1 VIPDDF
7 RQAHDAATEDAAAA
21 PLDDWATVNVE
32 GADGAQFLHNMC
44 TNDIRSLQPGE
55 GCEAFFTDVKG
66 KIVAHAFVLA
76 GTEALQLIVA
86 PGQSEPLIAHL
97 DRYIIRERV
106 TLSDASAA
114 LRWKLL
120 VGRQAAATLRRLGVA
135 GVRQPSTP
143 WSHSRVAIASVDVQC
158 VRCPLPWC
166 GGYLLGIQA
175 NHVADVASAIRDA
188 GAEDCA
194 EDVWH
199 AIRIESSWPL
209 WEVDFDSTNLPQEI
223 GRDALAIHFRKGCY
237 LGQETIARIDA
248 LGHVNKQLVQLGIH
262 SASPPSA
269 GAELYKDEQP
279 VGRITSAAWSP
290 RAGGPLAL
298 AMIRRGAN
306 EPGAVVRCG
315 ASEAVVVQLDDR
327 LR

>member
-1 VIPDDF
+1 VNPDAF
-7 RQAHDAATEDAAAA
+7 RQAYDAATEGAAVVS
-21 PLDDWATVNVE
+21 LDGWETLNVQ

-76 GTEALQLIVA
+76 GAQALQLIVA
-86 PGQSEPLIAHL
+86 PGQAGPLIAHL
-97 DRYIIRERV
+97 DRYIIREQAA
-106 TLSDASAA
+106 LSDVSAE
-114 LRWKLL
+114 LGWKLL
-120 VGRQAAATLRRLGVA
+120 VGRQAAATLERLGVA
-135 GVRQPSTP
+135 SRPSAP
-143 WSHSRVAIASVDVQC
+143 WSHSRGAIASVEVQC
-158 VRCPLPWC
+158 LRCPLPWC
-166 GGYLLGIQA
+166 GGYLLGIQTSHA
-175 NHVADVASAIRDA
+175 ADVASAIRDA
-188 GAEDCA
+188 GAENCA

-199 AIRIESSWPL
+199 ALRIESNWPL
-209 WEVDFDSTNLPQEI
+209 WNVDFDSTNLPQEI
-223 GRDALAIHFRKGCY
+223 GRDAQAIHFRKGCY

-248 LGHVNKQLVQLGIH
+248 LGHVNKRLVQLEIH
-262 SASPPSA
+262 SASPSSA

-298 AMIRRGAN
+298 AMVRRGAN